1 MGAGRPLGSP
11 RAAREAV
18 RENHQGFPSYSPAV
32 RCDHCANDVP
42 DGVFCTRCGAHQ
54 GKTAEPAAAKARVNR
69 YAAHPAEHV
78 VQPSIFTTLFPHLGH
93 TKIHEFRW
101 AFAVGLAGILVL
113 YVAGLITAAILVAIF
128 LVPVLYLI
136 YLYEAQVYRDE
147 PALVL
152 GFTIGGGVVIGIVVT
167 VIERIVYNPYQG
179 IGNPL
184 HGAGIGVGTLLF
196 LGLLVPVVQEVL
208 KPLPAL
214 FLPNRADFPETV
226 DGLVFGIAAG
236 LGFSVAESL
245 VAFSSALTS
254 LPAHLT
260 PGNWIYDL
268 TTLAVFQPLL
278 QGSATGMVV
287 AAVWRY
293 RRGRLASREI
303 GGVAVA
309 VIAHVAFALG
319 TQLFKDAQLNPLFV
333 LVWQAAVVGAVL
345 IYVRYL
351 LHHALLEEAAH
362 MGFAETVC
370 PNCHMH
376 IVASGFCPNCGGAL
390 TAAPAALK
398 RARKPRAEVPTK
410 ART

>member
-1 MGAGRPLGSP
+1 
-11 RAAREAV
+11 
-18 RENHQGFPSYSPAV
+18 V
-32 RCDHCANDVP
+32 RCDHCSNDVP

-54 GKTAEPAAAKARVNR
+54 GTTGEVANPKTRISR

-93 TKIHEFRW
+93 SKIHEFRW
-101 AFAVGLAGILVL
+101 AFAVGLGGILIL

-128 LVPVLYLI
+128 LVPILYLI

-152 GFTIGGGVVIGIVVT
+152 GFTIGGGALVGIVVT
-167 VIERIVYNPYQG
+167 VIERLVYNPYPSV
-179 IGNPL
+179 GNPL
-184 HGAGIGVGTLLF
+184 RSAGIGIGALLF
-196 LGLLVPVVQEVL
+196 LGLLMPVVQEAL

-245 VAFSSALTS
+245 VGFSSVLTS
-254 LPAHLT
+254 LPAHLA

-278 QGSATGMVV
+278 QGSATGMIV
-287 AAVWRY
+287 ATVWRY
-293 RRGRLASREI
+293 RRGQLAGREI
-303 GGVAVA
+303 GGVAMA
-309 VIAHVAFALG
+309 VIAHVAFSLG
-319 TQLFKDAQLNPLFV
+319 TQVWKDALLNPLFI
-333 LVWQAAVVGAVL
+333 LVWQAVVVGALLV
-345 IYVRYL
+345 YVRYL

-362 MGFAETVC
+362 MGYAETVC

-376 IVASGFCPNCGGAL
+376 IVASGFCPNCGMAL
-390 TAAPAALK
+390 TAAPSAVK
-398 RARKPRAEVPTK
+398 RARKPRAEAPTK
-410 ART
+410 ASGKV

>member
-1 MGAGRPLGSP
+1 M
-11 RAAREAV
+11 
-18 RENHQGFPSYSPAV
+18 

-54 GKTAEPAAAKARVNR
+54 GTSGELARAKTREQS
-69 YAAHPAEHV
+69 YTAHPGEHV
-78 VQPSIFTTLFPHLGH
+78 VQPSMFTTLFPHLGH
-93 TKIHEFRW
+93 QKIHEFRW
-101 AFAVGLAGILVL
+101 AFVVGVAGILLL
-113 YVAGLITAAILVAIF
+113 YVAGLITAAILVAIL

-147 PALVL
+147 PATVL
-152 GFTIGGGVVIGIVVT
+152 GFTLGGGAVAGLVLTLIV
-167 VIERIVYNPYQG
+167 RALYNPFPAV
-179 IGNPL
+179 GNPL
-184 HGAGIGVGTLLF
+184 RGASISGGTLLF
-196 LGLLVPVVQEVL
+196 LGLLVPVVQEVV

-214 FLPNRADFPETV
+214 FLPRRADFPETV

-245 VAFSSALTS
+245 VAFSSALTT
-254 LPAHLT
+254 LPVHLA

-268 TTLAVFQPLL
+268 ITLAIFQPLL
-278 QGSATGMVV
+278 QGTATGMVV

-293 RRGRLASREI
+293 RRGRLAGREI
-303 GGVAVA
+303 GGIAMA
-309 VIAHVAFALG
+309 VIAHVGFTLG
-319 TQLFKDAQLNPLFV
+319 TQLLKDVAIAQLFV
-333 LVWQAAVVGAVL
+333 LVWQAVVVGALL

-376 IVASGFCPNCGGAL
+376 IVASGFCPNCGMAL
-390 TAAPAALK
+390 TAAPTSVK
-398 RARKPRAEVPTK
+398 RARKPVAAK
-410 ART
+410 

>member
-1 MGAGRPLGSP
+1 
-11 RAAREAV
+11 
-18 RENHQGFPSYSPAV
+18 V

-54 GKTAEPAAAKARVNR
+54 GTTREVSRPKSRRHA
-69 YAAHPAEHV
+69 YAAHPGEHV

-93 TKIHEFRW
+93 QKIHEFRW
-101 AFAVGLAGILVL
+101 AFAVGLVGIAILYATGLV
-113 YVAGLITAAILVAIF
+113 TAAILVAIM

-147 PALVL
+147 PATVL
-152 GFTIGGGVVIGIVVT
+152 GFTIGGGAVIGLIVTLV
-167 VIERIVYNPYQG
+167 ERALTNPFSSV
-179 IGNPL
+179 GNPL
-184 HGAGIGVGTLLF
+184 RNAGISVGTLLVI
-196 LGLLVPVVQEVL
+196 GVVMPVLQEVL

-214 FLPNRADFPETV
+214 FLPNRSDFPETV

-245 VAFSSALTS
+245 VVFSSALTS
-254 LPAHLT
+254 LPAHMD
-260 PGNWIYDL
+260 PGNWIYEL
-268 TTLAVFQPLL
+268 ATLAVFQPLL

-287 AAVWRY
+287 ATVWRY
-293 RRGRLASREI
+293 RRGRLAGREI
-303 GGVAVA
+303 GGVAMA

-319 TQLFKDAQLNPLFV
+319 TQLLKDAAVAQLLV
-333 LVWQAAVVGAVL
+333 LVWQAAVVGALLV
-345 IYVRYL
+345 YVRYL

-376 IVASGFCPNCGGAL
+376 IVASGFCPNCGMAL
-390 TAAPAALK
+390 TAAPSAVKRGRRPAAAK
-398 RARKPRAEVPTK
+398 T
-410 ART
+410 

>member
-1 MGAGRPLGSP
+1 
-11 RAAREAV
+11 
-18 RENHQGFPSYSPAV
+18 V

-54 GKTAEPAAAKARVNR
+54 GTTGEVANPKKREQR

-78 VQPSIFTTLFPHLGH
+78 AQPSIFTTIFPHLGH
-93 TKIHEFRW
+93 SKIHEFRW
-101 AFAVGLAGILVL
+101 AFAVGLAGILIL
-113 YVAGLITAAILVAIF
+113 YVAGLITAALLVAIF

-147 PALVL
+147 PAVVL
-152 GFTIGGGVVIGIVVT
+152 GFTIGGGALIGIVLT
-167 VIERIVYNPYQG
+167 VIERIVYNPYPN

-184 HGAGIGVGTLLF
+184 RGAGISVGALLF
-196 LGLLVPVVQEVL
+196 LGLLWPIVQEVL

-214 FLPNRADFPETV
+214 FLPNRGDFPETV

-245 VAFSSALTS
+245 VAFSTALVS

-278 QGSATGMVV
+278 QGSTTGIIV

-293 RRGRLASREI
+293 RRGRLGRLEI
-303 GGVAVA
+303 GGVAAAVVA
-309 VIAHVAFALG
+309 HIAFSLG
-319 TQLFKDAQLNPLFV
+319 TQLWKDILLSPLV
-333 LVWQAAVVGAVL
+333 ILVWQAVVVGAVL
-345 IYVRYL
+345 VYIRYL

-370 PNCHMH
+370 SNCHMH
-376 IVASGFCPNCGGAL
+376 IVASGFCPNCGMAL
-390 TAAPAALK
+390 TAAPTAVK
-398 RARKPRAEVPTK
+398 RARKPRADTPTK
-410 ART
+410 AKA